1 MHNLDLFRL
10 HEVGEVEKE
19 RLKMSQ
25 MLCGRI
31 IDVDMSEDSD
41 EERDTRHNL
50 LDAEDGIAGN
60 EMIEEED
67 EGNECDE

>member
-1 MHNLDLFRL
+1 MHNLDLFKL
-10 HEVGEVEKE
+10 HGEVEKE

-25 MLCGRI
+25 MLCGRV